1 MSSSSSNHS
10 HPSKSHKINTIL
22 LSMVSSGLAELVTV
36 PIDTV
41 KVHLQANISQSI
53 PSKTNPILRS
63 VKEIYRYDGIKGF
76 YRSSVASVGRQ
87 MLSGGVRM
95 GLFDWINLYWK
106 KDTYTTSQKIIS
118 NMGQGAICGV
128 VSSSIS
134 MPFDLV
140 KTRVQAVQGTSQ
152 NMGVTGMIK
161 YVWKQ
166 HGLVGFYHGYRQ
178 TMERS
183 VSISMIQMPVYF
195 TIQEFLK
202 SQDKLNLDLN
212 LRSTLS
218 TIGATLATTALVYP
232 IDMVKTQIQ
241 YSGTNRGTLGTM
253 KYLIQTHGIRS
264 LYRGC
269 LVGFSRA
276 FPQFWLTS
284 LFYENLKQLNN
295 N

>member
-1 MSSSSSNHS
+1 
-10 HPSKSHKINTIL
+10 
-22 LSMVSSGLAELVTV
+22 
-36 PIDTV
+36 
-41 KVHLQANISQSI
+41 
-53 PSKTNPILRS
+53 
-63 VKEIYRYDGIKGF
+63 
-76 YRSSVASVGRQ
+76 